1 LHRCTS
7 ACIPSFVDYIDA
19 RRRRRVS
26 GRPAFHVPTTGTYD
40 LSVAQTK
47 AADDGTDALALDG
60 RPVRTAYDATG
71 PVTAPIDEGTVSLM
85 VG

>member
-1 LHRCTS
+1 M
-7 ACIPSFVDYIDA
+7 DYIDA

-26 GRPAFHVPTTGTYD
+26 GRPAFHVPTT
-40 LSVAQTK
+40 
-47 AADDGTDALALDG
+47 GTDALALDG

-71 PVTAPIDEGTVSLM
+71 PVTAPIDEGAVSLM